1 MKMSVNAP
9 TALEMDNLTLNIRGR
24 LLDLSTPK
32 VMGIVNVTPDSFY
45 ASGRTSDAL
54 SVERRILQ
62 LQNEG
67 ADIIDIGGYSTRPG
81 AVDVNADEEYRRLS
95 VALEA
100 VRRLWPE
107 VPVSIDT
114 FRASVARRC
123 VEEWGVDIIN
133 EVGGGTLDPEM
144 WPAVAE
150 LRVAYVLMHM
160 RGTPADMHTHTC
172 YSDVTAEVITD
183 LSRKVFEL
191 RGLGVNDIIIDP
203 GFGFAK
209 TIGQNFILLD
219 ELREFCRMGLP
230 VLAGLSRKSMIW
242 KTLGVTPEES
252 LEGTCGLNAIALRE
266 GASLL
271 RVHDV
276 KAARELV
283 KLHMALRKA
292 RREIREAQR

>member
-1 MKMSVNAP
+1 M
-9 TALEMDNLTLNIRGR
+9 TLNIRGR

-45 ASGRTSDAL
+45 ASGRTPDTEA
-54 SVERRILQ
+54 VERRILQ
-62 LQNEG
+62 LRDEG
-67 ADIIDIGGYSTRPG
+67 ADIIDIGGCSTRPG
-81 AVDVNADEEYRRLS
+81 AEDVTPEEEYSRLS
-95 VALEA
+95 VALE
-100 VRRLWPE
+100 VIHRLWQE
-107 VPVSIDT
+107 VPVSVDT
-114 FRASVARRC
+114 YRAEVARRC

-133 EVGGGTLDPEM
+133 DVAGGTLDPEM
-144 WPAVAE
+144 WKTVAE

-160 RGTPADMHTHTC
+160 RGTPATMQTFTDYT
-172 YSDVTAEVITD
+172 DVTAKVITD

-209 TIGQNFILLD
+209 TVEQNFILLE
-219 ELREFCRMGLP
+219 ELDEFCKMGMP

-242 KTLGVTPEES
+242 RSLGITPEES
-252 LEGTCGLNAIALRE
+252 LEGTVALNAIALQK

-276 KAARELV
+276 KAAKEVV
-283 KLHMALRKA
+283 KLHMCMEKARKA
-292 RREIREAQR
+292 IREL